1 MLDAKMDAIPTEMER
16 VFQQI
21 KTKIAEGEFLPGE
34 RLTEQYL
41 SDTLET
47 SRYTVKLALTKLE
60 EIGVVKQTPY
70 KGYVVS
76 RISLEESVELLKARG
91 LIEGLIG
98 SISAQKITDKEISEL
113 EKILFEMNKAIR
125 ETNYDEY
132 SKLNTQFHNVIYR
145 STKNASLADIAM
157 RLKMRIIRYQ
167 YKISYIPGRADT
179 SIREHEEIFKALKL
193 HNSELS
199 GKLMTD
205 HVNSVLQSIL
215 SNYNLMV
222 I

>member
-1 MLDAKMDAIPTEMER
+1 MLDAKLDAIPTEMER

-60 EIGVVKQTPY
+60 ENGVVKQTPY

-91 LIEGLIG
+91 LIVGLIG

-113 EKILFEMNKAIR
+113 EKILFEMNEAIR
-125 ETNYDEY
+125 EANYDEY
-132 SKLNTQFHNVIYR
+132 SKLNTQFHNVIYK
-145 STKNASLADIAM
+145 STKNTSLADIAM